1 MCSSD
6 LIERPSH
13 DDFKGIQAIEK
24 DTAYAKGAELLEN
37 YLKVDPARSEVRFYL
52 SSAYIGMGNIE
63 KAILAVKEARKYYPE
78 YSRACFAQFQYLM
91 NVKRYDEAIE
101 VVSQYLDSRPRDGE
115 GYLMKAQ
122 AEMSK
127 GDITAGIET
136 LKNAI
141 EINPMDYRV
150 YNLGAQAY
158 QMMKD
163 ASNYNM
169 WIQASSLGSASN
181 QNDFQTAVQA
191 VMMIYEEITGK
202 PLDAKKYG

>member
-1 MCSSD
+1 
-6 LIERPSH
+6 
-13 DDFKGIQAIEK
+13 
-24 DTAYAKGAELLEN
+24 
-37 YLKVDPARSEVRFYL
+37 
-52 SSAYIGMGNIE
+52 MGNIE

-127 GDITAGIET
+127 GDIAAGIET
-136 LKNAI
+136 LKSAV

-169 WIQASSLGSASN
+169 WIQASTLGSASN
-181 QNDFQTAVQA
+181 QSDFQTAVQA

-202 PLDAKKYG
+202 PLDTKKYGLE

>member
-1 MCSSD
+1 
-6 LIERPSH
+6 
-13 DDFKGIQAIEK
+13 
-24 DTAYAKGAELLEN
+24 
-37 YLKVDPARSEVRFYL
+37 
-52 SSAYIGMGNIE
+52 MGNIE

-101 VVSQYLDSRPRDGE
+101 VISQYLESRPRDGE
-115 GYLMKAQ
+115 GFIMKAQ
-122 AEMSK
+122 AQLSK
-127 GDITAGIET
+127 GDIAAGIET
-136 LKNAI
+136 LKNAVAM
-141 EINPMDYRV
+141 NPMDYRV
-150 YNLGAQAY
+150 YDLGAQAY

-169 WIQASSLGSASN
+169 WLQASSLGSATN

-202 PLDAKKYG
+202 PLDTKKYGLE